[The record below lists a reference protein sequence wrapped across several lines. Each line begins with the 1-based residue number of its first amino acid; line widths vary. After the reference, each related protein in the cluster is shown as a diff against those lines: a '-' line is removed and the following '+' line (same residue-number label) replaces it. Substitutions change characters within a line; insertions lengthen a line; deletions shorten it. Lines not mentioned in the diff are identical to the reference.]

1 MRQHSVI
8 HTPKTSDYTELARI
22 WEASVRATHDFLPD
36 SYIELLKNLVLTRYL
51 DAVMLICTKDARQ
64 RITGFAGVASGKVEM
79 LFIDPQHRGQGLGR
93 QLLRYAIE
101 HLNADEL
108 DVNEQNPQALGFYFK
123 QGFEV
128 IGRTEHDGLGQ
139 PYPLLH
145 MRLATPDTMVNNCGR
160 GLARDSRSPATGF
173 FADTPPSGASLL
185 PHSDRVE
192 PNKTARPEMEPG
204 LTGARQVQ

>member
-8 HTPKTSDYTELARI
+8 HTPKTSDYTQLAQI
-22 WEASVRATHDFLPD
+22 WEDSVRATHDFLPD
-36 SYIELLKNLVLTRYL
+36 SYIVLLKNLVLTRYL
-51 DAVMLICTKDARQ
+51 DAVMLICTKDPRQ

-79 LFIDPQHRGQGLGR
+79 LFIAPLHRGEGLGR

-101 HLNADEL
+101 HLNAAQL
-108 DVNEQNPQALGFYFK
+108 DVNEQNPQSLAFYYK

-145 MRLATPDTMVNNCGR
+145 MRL
-160 GLARDSRSPATGF
+160 
-173 FADTPPSGASLL
+173 
-185 PHSDRVE
+185 
-192 PNKTARPEMEPG
+192 
-204 LTGARQVQ
+204 RQVQPQVRQG

>member
-8 HTPKTSDYTELARI
+8 HTPKLGDYEELTRV

-51 DAVMLICTKDARQ
+51 DAVMLICTKDSNQ
-64 RITGFAGVASGKVEM
+64 RITGFAGVATGKIEM
-79 LFIDPQHRGQGLGR
+79 LFIDPDHRGQGLGKK
-93 QLLRYAIE
+93 LLHYALE

-128 IGRTEHDGLGQ
+128 IGRSEVDGMGQ

-145 MRLATPDTMVNNCGR
+145 MRLRRAQK
-160 GLARDSRSPATGF
+160 
-173 FADTPPSGASLL
+173 
-185 PHSDRVE
+185 HSQH
-192 PNKTARPEMEPG
+192 G
-204 LTGARQVQ
+204 

>member
-8 HTPKTSDYTELARI
+8 HTPKSSDYPRLAQI

-36 SYIELLKNLVLTRYL
+36 SYIDLLKNLVLTRYL
-51 DAVMLICTKDARQ
+51 DAVMLICTKDSRQ
-64 RITGFAGVASGKVEM
+64 RITGFAGVVAGKVEM

-93 QLLRYAIE
+93 QLLGYAIE
-101 HLNADEL
+101 HLNAEEL
-108 DVNEQNPQALGFYFK
+108 DVNEQNPQALGFYLK

-145 MRLATPDTMVNNCGR
+145 MRLR
-160 GLARDSRSPATGF
+160 QLQQQ
-173 FADTPPSGASLL
+173 
-185 PHSDRVE
+185 
-192 PNKTARPEMEPG
+192 
-204 LTGARQVQ
+204 ARQG